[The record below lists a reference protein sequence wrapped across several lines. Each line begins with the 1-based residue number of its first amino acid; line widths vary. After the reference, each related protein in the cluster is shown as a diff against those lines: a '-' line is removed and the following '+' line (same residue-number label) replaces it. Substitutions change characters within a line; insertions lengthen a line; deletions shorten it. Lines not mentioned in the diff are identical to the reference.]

1 MTSIM
6 LKWSPISGW
15 FDFQII
21 LMTESDSRVDPS
33 FVPETGTLRQSPI
46 EMAEK
51 ESEPLMILTRKKLAL
66 LMEKDE
72 KEEFDKLLPTISC
85 KSVRFLHYNYFSRA
99 SPCRQIERT
108 SVGEHGTLLQEAIV
122 QEKHDFVLLLLKH
135 GFVDLDRLKNLF
147 HLDAGWIL
155 SA

>member
-1 MTSIM
+1 MTSIT

-21 LMTESDSRVDPS
+21 LMTDSRVDPS

-72 KEEFDKLLPTISC
+72 KEEFDKLLPTLSC
-85 KSVRFLHYNYFSRA
+85 KWVRFLYYNYFSRA
-99 SPCRQIERT
+99 SPCRQIERS

-122 QEKHDFVLLLLKH
+122 QEKHNFVLLLLKH
-135 GFVDLDRLKNLF
+135 GFVDLDRLF